1 MSDISSQISKF
12 SVLRI
17 QQKLL
22 LRLSRVS
29 PVTTADGLIALP
41 SGAMTGKRLTRQILS
56 PK

>member
-1 MSDISSQISKF
+1 MLDISSQISKF

-22 LRLSRVS
+22 LQLSRS
-29 PVTTADGLIALP
+29 SLVTTADGLITLP
-41 SGAMTGKRLTRQILS
+41 SGAMTGKFLTRQILS